1 MNDEKQGSVS
11 YMNRKINKIA
21 MATYLLGIFSL
32 IIVIL
37 TDSAYPDTIF
47 QVLVPVG
54 IILIFVSAGLFVLDW
69 VLHIRTEVKQKKYLN
84 AFILVLLGIAV
95 AVFFW
100 WRVQWYDKR
109 I

>member
-1 MNDEKQGSVS
+1 
-11 YMNRKINKIA
+11 MNRKINKVA
-21 MATYLLGIFSL
+21 MATFLLGIFSL

-37 TDSAYPDTIF
+37 TDSGYPDTIF
-47 QVLVPVG
+47 QVLAPVG

-69 VLHIRTEVKQKKYLN
+69 VLHIRTEVTQKKYLN
-84 AFILVLLGIAV
+84 AFILVLLGIAI
-95 AVFFW
+95 AVFFL